1 MELAIMSTKCPRC
14 HFQWVSTTRSNPQ
27 NKYYFGVVVDMI
39 SEETGNEP
47 EETHEL
53 LKLKFLKPMG
63 KANTTQLST
72 QEFKI
77 YLEKIQIWAIQTL
90 NLNIPDPNEETN
102 KG

>member
-1 MELAIMSTKCPRC
+1 MPKCPKC

-63 KANTTQLST
+63 KANTTQLDT
-72 QEFKI
+72 REFNLYI
-77 YLEKIQIWAIQTL
+77 EKIQRWAAIEL
-90 NLNIPDPNEETN
+90 GCIIPDPVNEKTN
-102 KG
+102 

>member
-1 MELAIMSTKCPRC
+1 MPKCVKC
-14 HFQWVSTTRSNPQ
+14 GFTWVSTTRSNPQ

-63 KANTTQLST
+63 KANTTQLDT
-72 QEFKI
+72 KEFNLYI
-77 YLEKIQIWAIQTL
+77 EKIQRWAAQDLGCI
-90 NLNIPDPNEETN
+90 IPDPIN
-102 KG
+102 

>member
-1 MELAIMSTKCPRC
+1 MPKCPKC
-14 HFQWVSTTRSNPQ
+14 KFQWVSTSRSNGQ

-53 LKLKFLKPMG
+53 LKMRFLKPMG
-63 KANTTQLST
+63 KRNTTELTT

-77 YLEKIQIWAIQTL
+77 YIERIQIWAAQTL
-90 NLNIPDPNEETN
+90 NIVIPDPNEKTN
-102 KG
+102 